1 MKTIR
6 PAAARRAFIHPLLL
20 ATIAFAGTSGLGVVW
35 ARHQITVTA
44 TRTRDLEKKLAQVRR
59 NLDEL
64 NTTLTAEQSVAAL
77 ERRNAA
83 WRLGLAPPAGP
94 QVVRVTAADERLF
107 AARDV
112 PSLFSELAPAAPPAS
127 PLRLSVNTR
136 ARR

>member
-6 PAAARRAFIHPLLL
+6 LPAARRAFIHPLLL

-44 TRTRDLEKKLAQVRR
+44 TRTRDLEKKLAQARR

-64 NTTLTAEQSVAAL
+64 NTALTVEKTVGL
-77 ERRNAA
+77 ERRNVE
-83 WRLGLAPPAGP
+83 WRLGLVPPAGP

-107 AARDV
+107 ATRGA
-112 PSLFSELAPAAPPAS
+112 PGLFSELATATPPAPPV
-127 PLRLSVNTR
+127 RLSANSR

>member
-35 ARHQITVTA
+35 ARHQITVVAKRTHELENRL
-44 TRTRDLEKKLAQVRR
+44 TRTQRS
-59 NLDEL
+59 LDEIKTAL
-64 NTTLTAEQSVAAL
+64 AEQTDTVL
-77 ERRNAA
+77 ERRNVE
-83 WRLGLAPPAGP
+83 WRLGLVPPRES
-94 QVVRVTAADERLF
+94 QVVRVTADDERLF

-127 PLRLSVNTR
+127 PLRLSANTR